1 LIGNKNGKGRKL
13 KALISI
19 IIAVIILGSTVSITY
34 AVNKNNN
41 ENTNVIVK
49 IYNNNDYGNGKIRYQ
64 VEGNLFQNTLWYPGH
79 SEGGL
84 IRIENK
90 LGKDININNIGIKVT
105 IAEPKNTDVIYQS
118 FLNNMYFTVNSTK
131 SLILKKNIID
141 DKSINQ
147 VLYQESNEDYKG
159 SRLEEKD
166 KIKIKKGEDIYLQ
179 YNLAMDT
186 IAGNELM
193 DLSANLA
200 LTIDFDEIEDKHKDK
215 EKK

>member
-1 LIGNKNGKGRKL
+1 LIGNKNGTDRKL

-19 IIAVIILGSTVSITY
+19 IIAAIIVGSTVSITY
-34 AVNKNNN
+34 AVNKNND
-41 ENTNVIVK
+41 ENTNVVVK
-49 IYNNNDYGNGKIRYQ
+49 VYTNNDYGNDKVKYQ

-90 LGKDININNIGIKVT
+90 CGKDININNIGVKAT
-105 IAEPKNTDVIYQS
+105 IAEPKNTDVVYQS
-118 FLNNMYFTVNSTK
+118 FLNNMHFTVNSTK

-141 DKSINQ
+141 DKAINQ
-147 VLYQESNEDYKG
+147 VLYQEGNEDYKG

-166 KIKIKKGEDIYLQ
+166 KITVKKGENIYLQ
-179 YNLAMDT
+179 YSLTMDT

-193 DLSANLA
+193 ELSANLE
-200 LTIDFDEIEDKHKDK
+200 LTINFDEIEDKHDK
-215 EKK
+215 